1 MPSGLARRLEV
12 AANVA
17 IIAVA
22 ALICFVLVKS
32 YILGGS
38 QPPPPQPQRQ
48 QKPAI
53 GSKAAVPDVDWGRN
67 GRTLVL
73 VLQKGCGYCNDSAPF
88 YQRLAREAGG
98 VRLVAALPNNV
109 EEGRQYLS
117 ELAVPVEDVR
127 QASPQALG
135 APGTPTLLLVDG
147 SGVVTDSWVGRLPPD
162 KENEVLA
169 RLKS

>member
-1 MPSGLARRLEV
+1 MPSGLARRVEV

-38 QPPPPQPQRQ
+38 QGSPQQ
-48 QKPAI
+48 QERPKPVI

-73 VLQKGCGYCNDSAPF
+73 VLQKGCGYCTDSAPF

-98 VRLVAALPNNV
+98 VRLVAALPQKV
-109 EEGRQYLS
+109 EEGRQYMS

-127 QASPQALG
+127 QVQPQALG

-147 SGVVTDSWVGRLPPD
+147 SGVVTDSWVGRLSPD
-162 KENEVLA
+162 KEDEVLS